1 MGRTLKEIIAALPP
15 ARQECVEARYRTL
28 KAEIERL
35 RQPATSPQEPTRQIE
50 ARASRAAAP
59 SDPDD
64 GGLDSEHRCVL
75 NKLLRS
81 RQTAGRTVLDSST
94 IAFAETTPWQ

>member
-35 RQPATSPQEPTRQIE
+35 RQPATSAQEPT
-50 ARASRAAAP
+50 
-59 SDPDD
+59 
-64 GGLDSEHRCVL
+64 
-75 NKLLRS
+75 
-81 RQTAGRTVLDSST
+81 
-94 IAFAETTPWQ
+94 